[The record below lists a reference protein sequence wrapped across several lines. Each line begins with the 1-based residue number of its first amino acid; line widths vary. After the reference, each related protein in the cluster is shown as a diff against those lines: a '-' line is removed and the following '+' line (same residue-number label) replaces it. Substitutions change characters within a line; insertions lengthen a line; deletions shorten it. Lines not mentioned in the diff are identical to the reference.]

1 MAYEKIKSY
10 SISEADFRIMW
21 RLEYCEKEI
30 FTFDSIRVLFFEDMF
45 DHVFFESKN
54 RNANDKSIL
63 SLNRL
68 EKFYWIKEAL
78 NDPEAILKKGWDK
91 KKKDYFKDRRV
102 AIVKGNY
109 VVIIVFTGYRKA
121 NFVTAYEKNDIG
133 NILRAPDF
141 LRSDEYF

>member
-10 SISEADFRIMW
+10 LISEADFRRMW
-21 RLEYCEKEI
+21 RQEYCEREI

-54 RNANDKSIL
+54 RKANDKSIL

-68 EKFYWIKEAL
+68 EKFYWIKDAL
-78 NDPEAILKKGWDK
+78 NDPEAILKAGWDK

-109 VVIIVFTGYRKA
+109 VVIIVFTGYKKA
-121 NFVTAYEKNDIG
+121 NFVTAYEKNDIS

-141 LRSDEYF
+141 LSGDGFF